1 MNWAEIGRGSGK
13 DENRV
18 KVGWVE
24 GGRYFVGGFKC
35 ARNYVRAKRVGASSF
50 FAIYPRKSHFLSYG
64 IWYFSYVRYDS
75 VQTVNLILGFSRMTK
90 NTMAE

>member
-1 MNWAEIGRGSGK
+1 MDAERKWWMNWVEIGRGSGK

-35 ARNYVRAKRVGASSF
+35 ARNYVRAKRVGASS
-50 FAIYPRKSHFLSYG
+50 YY
-64 IWYFSYVRYDS
+64 YFYYYYY
-75 VQTVNLILGFSRMTK
+75 L
-90 NTMAE
+90 

>member
-1 MNWAEIGRGSGK
+1 MSGRGEEVEWMNWVEIGRGSGK

-35 ARNYVRAKRVGASSF
+35 ARNYSMYARSAQGHLVIIIITTIITIIYSSRV
-50 FAIYPRKSHFLSYG
+50 
-64 IWYFSYVRYDS
+64 IWV
-75 VQTVNLILGFSRMTK
+75 
-90 NTMAE
+90 

>member
-1 MNWAEIGRGSGK
+1 MSEVSGRGEEVEWMNWVEIGRGSGK

-50 FAIYPRKSHFLSYG
+50 SLSAV
-64 IWYFSYVRYDS
+64 I
-75 VQTVNLILGFSRMTK
+75 
-90 NTMAE
+90 